1 LASRTATLWQ
11 TKNGDKRVVPL
22 STRAIAVLNAIP
34 RSIKGVVFPINGFT
48 VSAAFERAT
57 KRCELVDFR
66 FHDLRHMAV
75 TELSKRL
82 PNLVELSA
90 VTGHRSLRM
99 LQRYYHPN
107 PAELAVKLG

>member
-1 LASRTATLWQ
+1 
-11 TKNGDKRVVPL
+11 
-22 STRAIAVLNAIP
+22 
-34 RSIKGVVFPINGFT
+34 
-48 VSAAFERAT
+48 
-57 KRCELVDFR
+57 
-66 FHDLRHMAV
+66 MAV

-107 PAELAVKLG
+107 PAELALKLG